1 MDLQI
6 PIKGLKDRVF
16 KMYARRLEK
25 LGIQDLED
33 FLYHVPS
40 RYEDFSIVSTI
51 ANTQPGETV
60 TIKGKILKYAI
71 SF

>member
-25 LGIQDLED
+25 LGIQMRPVQEAMLDTMQKR
-33 FLYHVPS
+33 F
-40 RYEDFSIVSTI
+40 IT
-51 ANTQPGETV
+51 
-60 TIKGKILKYAI
+60 K
-71 SF
+71 